1 MAQTARNCHLAE
13 GDAGQVLNSKTGEP
27 FTLNDPC
34 MERGTTVVYN
44 EAATTATTMAVKEFL
59 VATFKLD

>member
-1 MAQTARNCHLAE
+1 
-13 GDAGQVLNSKTGEP
+13 
-27 FTLNDPC
+27 